1 MLLARVAQPQLSQ
14 RAVAPTVHV
23 PPGGERQAVLL
34 AAGNFDHALAL
45 HRLDDGGHCLDLEV
59 AVAQLAVATVAPRVH
74 RPVRAQRDAVP
85 RSARELA
92 HVLVA
97 QDVNR
102 LRQLLVKV
110 VAVPKPAVV
119 ATAPRVQLA
128 QLRSR
133 LLLARHECIGRFR
146 LPRLFVASVG
156 HAHRLRHQAH
166 VRSHL
171 GELRALVEYSLHTE
185 SLSLTGD
192 GSCPAGKSQRFLG
205 LQEFLQVCSRKNGGS
220 AVCRRTC
227 FTLLINSAP
236 C

>member
-185 SLSLTGD
+185 SLSLTGL
-192 GSCPAGKSQRFLG
+192 PAKASGFWACKFAA
-205 LQEFLQVCSRKNGGS
+205 EKM
-220 AVCRRTC
+220 AVSGVQAYL
-227 FTLLINSAP
+227 FHPAH
-236 C
+236 